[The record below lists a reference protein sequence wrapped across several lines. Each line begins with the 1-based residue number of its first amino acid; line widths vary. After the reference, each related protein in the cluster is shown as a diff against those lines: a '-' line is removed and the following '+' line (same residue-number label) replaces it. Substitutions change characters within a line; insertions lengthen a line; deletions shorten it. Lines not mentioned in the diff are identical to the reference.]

1 MGVGERVENARK
13 LVANRPGRP
22 VTLLLVAVF
31 LASGTVGLVWYSM
44 TNQVSVGA
52 LAGLELSGS
61 GDAAREALCAGAV
74 PAPARGSRGSLGAGV
89 LPAATDCWSQS
100 VAAFRHD
107 LGHEWWLLLAATAGL
122 LGLNGLGALL
132 LPSARALTLTRVATV
147 LTMVFALL
155 STLCIPLLGLGLT
168 AVSQGRA
175 ADALWAGLG
184 AFASVRFVVLIFV
197 TLAAVITALVL
208 TFRGLMPAADFSRL
222 KRTADGRAQ
231 IEPPPT
237 VIDSSGE
244 PFPDPWARPVTM
256 SQLGREPGHLGIC
269 VSGGGIR
276 AATVTL
282 GALQSLRRQGV
293 LAQARYL
300 VSVSGGGYM
309 AGAFQLAQ
317 QPVPGRAGPG
327 LSARDVFQPGSPEEG
342 HVRRHG
348 MYIAD
353 SRREWVL
360 ALAAVLRGALAS
372 LLVLAGL
379 VTAVG
384 LTFALLYHLVPLASF
399 DYDYPFSAG
408 AAADPPDLPAVPAA
422 VGWGL
427 GLSIGLGL
435 ASWMLLVVVIAATK
449 WLRLVVKPLSDGLLM
464 VAAAMLLLGVVVPLV
479 VWAGAR
485 LLWWLEDSARL
496 SAATVAV
503 SGAAGTVT
511 LAYLGSL
518 LSILWRS
525 RKRIGEVRRM
535 FGAKSQLQQRVPTA
549 WFQRIVV
556 WLVLLG
562 LATAYAVLFGVVV
575 HTATQPGFFTLDVAG
590 WGPQWI
596 TGSACLGLLVVAL
609 FVDQTWMSLQPF
621 YRRRLASAFA
631 VRRVGGR
638 DQADR
643 AVAAAR
649 PYDWA
654 NENTMLSRYG
664 RRPEANDFPQVIFS
678 AAANLSGSN
687 RTPPG
692 RRAVSFSLS
701 HDWIGGPQVGYIR
714 SDALE
719 EVLGGQWR
727 NLSLDLTVQNA
738 VAVSGAAF
746 ASAMGAKSTAFQI
759 LFALSN
765 ARLGTWLPNPG
776 WLWAR
781 TVQQKPDDWL
791 GPRLPRIRRL
801 TYFLREVAGVY
812 PDRDRFL
819 LVTDGG
825 HYDNLGL
832 VELLRHRCRTV
843 FCIDSSG
850 DAPPLAGALSE
861 AITLAREELDVVISL
876 DRPRDLVPG
885 GGPPLDPAS
894 PLATLNARLSQ
905 SCVVT
910 GTVSYPAQGS
920 EPAFEGQIVIAK
932 TTLTGQLPYELLA
945 YAVSNPV
952 FPHDSTGD
960 QWFDHGQFNAYHALG
975 RHLGDQAAEAWDRP
989 ETVVPNSDHAAG

>member
-1 MGVGERVENARK
+1 MGVHERVASARK

-31 LASGTVGLVWYSM
+31 LASGLTGLLWYS
-44 TNQVSVGA
+44 TGNEVSVGA
-52 LAGLELSGS
+52 LASVELSGS
-61 GDAAREALCAGAV
+61 DDAARQAICSGPLPRAIRV
-74 PAPARGSRGSLGAGV
+74 TGV
-89 LPAATDCWSQS
+89 DHCRPES
-100 VAAFRHD
+100 VASLQHD
-107 LGHEWWLLLAATAGL
+107 LRREWWLLLSATVGL
-122 LGLNGLGALL
+122 LGLNGIGALL
-132 LPSARALTLTRVATV
+132 LSSARALTLTRVATV
-147 LTMVFALL
+147 LTIVFALL
-155 STLCIPLLGLGLT
+155 STLSIRLLGTGLT
-168 AVSQGRA
+168 ALSEGRS
-175 ADALWAGLG
+175 ADALWVILG
-184 AFASVRFVVLIFV
+184 ASSAVRFVVLIFV
-197 TLAAVITALVL
+197 TLAAGVTALIVV
-208 TFRGLMPAADFSRL
+208 FRGLMPAADFSGLR
-222 KRTADGRAQ
+222 KSVDGRTQ
-231 IEPPPT
+231 VEPPPT
-237 VIDSSGE
+237 VIDAAGE
-244 PFPDPWARPVTM
+244 PFPNPWARPVTM
-256 SQLGREPGHLGIC
+256 SRLGRESGQLGIC

-282 GALQSLRRQGV
+282 GALQSLRRHGI
-293 LAQARYL
+293 LARARYL

-317 QPVPGRAGPG
+317 QPLPESDAPGRPA
-327 LSARDVFQPGSPEEG
+327 AEVFEPGSPEES

-353 SRREWVL
+353 SRREWIL
-360 ALAAVLRGALAS
+360 ALGSVLRGALAS

-379 VTAVG
+379 VAAVG
-384 LTFALLYHLVPLASF
+384 LTFALLYHLVPIASF
-399 DYDYPFSAG
+399 GYDLPFSAPAG
-408 AAADPPDLPAVPAA
+408 AQAPPLPDIPGAVR
-422 VGWGL
+422 WGL
-427 GLSIGLGL
+427 GLSVGLGV
-435 ASWMLLVVVIAATK
+435 ASWMLLVVVVAAPK

-464 VAAAMLLLGVVVPLV
+464 VAAAMLLLGVVVPFV
-479 VWAGAR
+479 VWAGTR
-485 LLWWLEDSARL
+485 MLWWLDDTARL
-496 SAATVAV
+496 SASTVAV

-511 LAYLGSL
+511 VAYLGSL

-525 RKRIGEVRRM
+525 RKKIGEVRKM
-535 FGAKSQLQQRVPTA
+535 FGAKSQLQQRVPTS
-549 WFQRIVV
+549 WSQRIVV
-556 WLVLLG
+556 WLVLLV
-562 LATAYAVLFGVVV
+562 LAAAYAVLFGVVV
-575 HTATQPGFFTLDVAG
+575 HTATRPAFFTLDVG
-590 WGPQWI
+590 RWGPQW
-596 TGSACLGLLVVAL
+596 TLGSACLGLLVVAL

-631 VRRVGGR
+631 VRRVIGQDQFGR
-638 DQADR
+638 P
-643 AVAAAR
+643 VAAAR
-649 PYDWA
+649 AYDWS

-664 RRPEANDFPQVIFS
+664 RRPETADFPQVIFS

-692 RRAVSFSLS
+692 RHAVSFSLS

-714 SDALE
+714 ADALE
-719 EVLGGQWR
+719 ELLGGRWR

-746 ASAMGAKSTAFQI
+746 ASAMGSKSTAFQI

-781 TVQQKPDDWL
+781 TVAQKRNDWL

-812 PDRDRFL
+812 DDRDRFL

-832 VELLRHRCRTV
+832 VELLRHRCATV
-843 FCIDSSG
+843 ICIDSSG

-861 AITLAREELDVVISL
+861 AITLAREELDVVVTL
-876 DRPRDLVPG
+876 DHPRALVPG

-894 PLATLNARLSQ
+894 PLATLNARLSEA
-905 SCVVT
+905 CVVT
-910 GTVSYPAQGS
+910 GTVSYPAQGP
-920 EPAFEGQIVIAK
+920 EAAFDGRIVIVK
-932 TTLTGQLPYELLA
+932 TTLTGQLPYELLT

-975 RHLGDQAAEAWDRP
+975 RHLGDAAAAAIDP
-989 ETVVPNSDHAAG
+989 TLPAAVPNEARV